1 MSETARRQDGKTAR
15 TRIDRLPIAST
26 GKGTFVISTA
36 EAVVIGAGSFG
47 SSLAYHLA
55 KMGLPDVV
63 LLDRFEV
70 GGQTSPRAAGLTQQ
84 IRRERETTLLAKLSV
99 EKLVAFTEETDI
111 PLEFHQSGSVKM
123 ARNAAGVAQ
132 VEWEI
137 RQGQQLGL
145 DIRPIASDELAERA
159 PWARTEG
166 VQAMWITPSD
176 LFLEPRQVPRVY
188 TAAARALGV
197 TVLTE
202 TPVTGL
208 QRESGSGRVTGVT
221 TSKGSISAPIVVDA
235 AGAWTRQVADE
246 SKIRIPVVPMRHQ
259 LFITEPMPGGYETNP
274 LPFEMRDASPQFQI
288 ADLPLDVQVLR
299 GLAAAVRE
307 QFPSLEDA
315 PLQLYRG
322 GLPTMTA
329 DGKHIVGAV
338 PGKEGFNTVTGCIVG
353 GLSISPGMGEM
364 LAQLILTGTSDIPLD
379 LYSVSRFSPDFNEDE
394 LVEACADTYAH
405 HYSEDYTAISHSG

>member
-1 MSETARRQDGKTAR
+1 M
-15 TRIDRLPIAST
+15 L
-26 GKGTFVISTA
+26 STA

-70 GGQTSPRAAGLTQQ
+70 GAQTSPRAAGLTQQ
-84 IRRERETTLLAKLSV
+84 IRRERETTLLAKRSV

-111 PLEFHQSGSVKM
+111 PLELHQSGSVKM
-123 ARNAAGVAQ
+123 ARDAAGVAQ

-137 RQGQQLGL
+137 REGQQLGL
-145 DIRPIASDELAERA
+145 DIRHIAPDELAERA

-166 VQAMWITPSD
+166 VRAMWIIPSD
-176 LFLEPRQVPRVY
+176 LFLEPRQVPQVY
-188 TAAARALGV
+188 TAAARAEGV

-208 QRESGSGRVTGVT
+208 QRERGSGRVTGVT
-221 TSKGSISAPIVVDA
+221 TSKGSISAPIIVDA
-235 AGAWTRQVADE
+235 AGAWTRQVAEE
-246 SKIRIPVVPMRHQ
+246 SGIRIPVVPMRHQ
-259 LFITEPMPGGYETNP
+259 LFITEPMPGIRNEQPICRVIDANVYVRPCWGGLMLGGYEANP
-274 LPFEMRDASPQFQI
+274 LPFEMRDASPRFQI
-288 ADLPLDVQVLR
+288 ADMPLDVQVLR
-299 GLAAAVRE
+299 GLARGVRD
-307 QFPSLEDA
+307 QFPGLEDA

-338 PGKEGFNTVTGCIVG
+338 PGAEGFYTVTGCVVG
-353 GLSISPGMGEM
+353 GLSISPGIGEM
-364 LAQLILTGTSDIPLD
+364 LAQLILTGASEIPLD

-394 LVEACADTYAH
+394 LIEACVDAYAH
-405 HYSEDYTAISHSG
+405 HYSEDYATIGQAG